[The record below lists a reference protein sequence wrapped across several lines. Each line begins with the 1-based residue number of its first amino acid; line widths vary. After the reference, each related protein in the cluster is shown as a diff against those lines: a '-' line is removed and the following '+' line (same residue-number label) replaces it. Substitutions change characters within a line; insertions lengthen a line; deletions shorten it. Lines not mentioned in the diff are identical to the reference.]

1 MFNNASSFNRTSPS
15 VFGNSGRPV
24 SGMPGMGLGQNLSA
38 AATAG
43 KQNPN
48 LAAKI
53 TPPKA
58 VPATATGVQ
67 AMTQP
72 TKTAA
77 LLFMLKSAQ
86 GGAPVPGPAG
96 MPPTPGTPTVV
107 PPAPPGPTPPPPP
120 GPTPIPMN
128 LRRQPLR
135 ARTQSDD
142 RQQSVLAGLVSDG
155 ERARAMP
162 DKAPI
167 AELESD
173 LMTRGK
179 IGSDSISAFS
189 KFAALYK
196 KSKQDNSKPSRS
208 GMGEQNG
215 LTYAQRK
222 EDHATG
228 ADAWASLDR
237 FKHKKANDALLA
249 NTFVDTCASNGMNL
263 DQIANAVIKVGND
276 FDQSIFVELMQGIKK
291 IAADTPISQV
301 IKNYGSGLVEGAKN
315 LLSQNKGITG
325 KTVILGGL
333 GAAGG
338 ANNAARFYEN
348 EKDSPWYIPK
358 ILAHATMG
366 GTASAITPVAREHS
380 SVTKQRMLPPNVPS
394 TTPAAPPLNMFQR
407 QPTPKPQEQHMPE
420 LGMVQKT
427 QALPKGQNAGQT
439 TIEGLATGL
448 AFGGRGQAI
457 GTGIDT
463 GVAQL
468 VGEQTDKDGKPL
480 PPKTTFARLGRD
492 LGFGGGLFKAF
503 GYNRFYD
510 VPKPTSVGPLPMT
523 AAGAGLGFTEAMT
536 DLTPILSGQLPKYR
550 SQVADDLIQLPA
562 DVLTSTGSRAIPQI
576 AERTVPGLGNIFLP
590 TKPQSIT
597 IAHKDGPPES
607 ISQDLFTKWY
617 APKIK
622 DEKTNL
628 FYYAWDKD
636 KTQPISEEEKAVFKK
651 LNDAQKNK
659 ILEVRGGYP
668 ASPGYKIDEERFK
681 ALIGPKL
688 RQLTE
693 PAAAAALANVL
704 KKINNDGRGIDLID
718 PETGNLSE
726 FKVQKYV
733 QDILDK
739 NANRQVGRL
748 ADATR
753 EGNVPIF
760 DDKGKP
766 SRERIVALAKQLA
779 AAGVDEQT
787 DRLRKSFQEG
797 GLGEVFESG
806 TKRPSREGIGKV
818 LKRYGIDVSSNV
830 LNTAHNYINSY
841 TDPIYEAMG
850 IDPKQL
856 ALWQRYG
863 MLGAAGLGG
872 VGLLT
877 GSPYMMGAGALGL
890 GAGLYPHFGGMANP
904 WLQRQYGLSLPR
916 TNVYTG
922 QLPPTPP
929 PPSR

>member
-1 MFNNASSFNRTSPS
+1 M
-15 VFGNSGRPV
+15 
-24 SGMPGMGLGQNLSA
+24 
-38 AATAG
+38 
-43 KQNPN
+43 NPR
-48 LAAKI
+48 
-53 TPPKA
+53 
-58 VPATATGVQ
+58 Q
-67 AMTQP
+67 
-72 TKTAA
+72 
-77 LLFMLKSAQ
+77 
-86 GGAPVPGPAG
+86 
-96 MPPTPGTPTVV
+96 
-107 PPAPPGPTPPPPP
+107 
-120 GPTPIPMN
+120 
-128 LRRQPLR
+128 QPLR

-315 LLSQNKGITG
+315 LWSQNKGITG

-338 ANNAARFYEN
+338 ANNAARFYDN

-366 GTASAITPVAREHS
+366 GAASAITPTAREHS
-380 SVTKQRMLPPNVPS
+380 SVTKQRMLPPDVSGPS
-394 TTPAAPPLNMFQR
+394 SSLPFNGKSWARR
-407 QPTPKPQEQHMPE
+407 QFSTDPQEQHMPE

-439 TIEGLATGL
+439 TIEGLATGA

-457 GTGIDT
+457 GTGIDV
-463 GVAQL
+463 GAANL

-510 VPKPTSVGPLPMT
+510 VPKPTSVGPLPMA
-523 AAGAGLGFTEAMT
+523 AAGAGLGFSEAVT
-536 DLTPILSGQLPKYR
+536 DLSPVLSGQLPRYQ
-550 SQVADDLIQLPA
+550 SQTSRDLVQLPA
-562 DVLTSTGSRAIPQI
+562 DILTSSGSRAIPQI
-576 AERTVPGLGNIFLP
+576 ADRMIPGLGQMFLP
-590 TKPQSIT
+590 TKPESIT
-597 IAHKDGPPES
+597 IAHQDGPPEN
-607 ISQDLFTKWY
+607 ISQDLYTKWF
-617 APKIK
+617 AKKIK
-622 DEKTNL
+622 DDKTDQY
-628 FYYAWDKD
+628 YYAWDKD

-651 LNDAQKNK
+651 LNDARKNN

-668 ASPGYKIDEERFK
+668 ASPGYTIDEDRLK
-681 ALIGPKL
+681 LLLGPKL

-693 PAAAAALANVL
+693 PASAAAVANVL
-704 KKINNDGRGIDLID
+704 KRINNDGKGIDLID
-718 PETGNLSE
+718 PDTGNFSDAK
-726 FKVQKYV
+726 FQKYV

-739 NANRQVGRL
+739 NATRQVGR
-748 ADATR
+748 AATATR
-753 EGNVPIF
+753 EGGVPIF
-760 DDKGKP
+760 DENKQP
-766 SRERIVALAKQLA
+766 SKELIIALVKRLA
-779 AAGVDEQT
+779 ASGVDEQT
-787 DRLRKSFQEG
+787 DRFRKTLQEG
-797 GLGEVFESG
+797 GLGDVFEEG
-806 TKRPSREGIGKV
+806 TKKPSREGIGKV

-872 VGLLT
+872 AGLLT
-877 GSPYMMGAGALGL
+877 GNPYMMGAGALGL

-904 WLQRQYGLSLPR
+904 WLHQNTGYRLPG
-916 TNVYTG
+916 TNTWKPIVNASPWTG
-922 QLPPTPP
+922 QSGTTPP
-929 PPSR
+929 PPPPSTR